1 MKDQINHLK
10 GENIDLPDQVA
21 AEQKARE
28 EKKQLRRAAKLAEQ
42 KDEPV
47 KTAAKRGKPKKE
59 VKES

>member
-1 MKDQINHLK
+1 LED
-10 GENIDLPDQVA
+10 IDLPDQVA

-47 KTAAKRGKPKKE
+47 KTAAKRGRSKRE
-59 VKES
+59 VKEF